1 MSVTKSLKLGHGRA
15 HASLTVSCAV
25 VALVLPAAAQEAVK
39 LPDMPLAGTAEPT
52 GPVSGETVES
62 ARLSTKSASVR
73 DLAQLLKDLP
83 GIDAYTGGGIS
94 SLPVMHGL
102 ADDRINVLT
111 NGMPSAQACSNHMN
125 SPLSYV
131 NVAAASSIEV
141 LSGLTPVSAG
151 GDSIAGT
158 ILVETQTPVFAADDN
173 GLIAQ
178 GSAAA
183 FYQSNGH
190 GNGISGTATIASR
203 KLSAS
208 LFGSW
213 TQSDNYEAGD
223 GSEVTS
229 TEFASA
235 DVGLT
240 LAARNDDGHLLEL
253 KVTHQHVPY
262 QAFVNQYMDMTDN
275 DQTAINGRYEGGFDW
290 GTIEARAYWQRI
302 RHAMDKLDDKP
313 GEMPMNT
320 KSMAIGGTL
329 MAEIDVTQRD
339 VLRLG
344 GEAHHLKLDD
354 WWPPVDGS
362 MMMSPLT
369 YWNINNGKRDRFAA
383 YAEWDAT
390 WSAAWF
396 TQLGVR
402 GEHVRM
408 NTGDVQP
415 YSYMGMMNA
424 PDANAANAFNAV
436 SHQRSDTN
444 FDLTAIIRYSPTAD
458 QIYEAGYARKTRS
471 PNLYERYS
479 WGRGSM
485 SSRMIGWFGDL
496 NGYVG
501 DLDLKPETAD
511 ILMLTARWRDAAND
525 RWQLKTTV
533 HVTWVDDY
541 IDADKV
547 KDFTNMAG
555 SPTGFSQFQ
564 FANHDARLYG
574 LDVSGHVV
582 VADTADIGRFTLR
595 GSASWLRGERQ
606 DTDDS
611 LYHMMPLHG
620 LFTLEHKLGA
630 WESTVEVEAVDR
642 KSRVDAARHEPETD
656 GYVLVH
662 LRTAVTVTSG
672 VRLNVAVRN
681 LFDRAYDLPLGG
693 AYFAQRAMGAQ
704 PVPGSGRSFDGGLVV
719 EF

>member
-1 MSVTKSLKLGHGRA
+1 MSVPKSVGLGHGRA
-15 HASLTVSCAV
+15 STSLAFSCAV
-25 VALVLPAAAQEAVK
+25 LAFAMPAAAQDTMK
-39 LPDMPLAGTAEPT
+39 LPDMPLAGTTERKTPL
-52 GPVSGETVES
+52 SGETMGS
-62 ARLSTKSASVR
+62 AQLSAKSTSVR
-73 DLAQLLKDLP
+73 DLAVLLKDLP
-83 GIDAYTGGGIS
+83 GIDAYGGGGIS

-102 ADDRINVLT
+102 ADDRINILT

-125 SPLSYV
+125 APLSYV
-131 NVAAASSIEV
+131 NVAAVSGVEV

-151 GDSIAGT
+151 GDSIAGS
-158 ILVETQTPVFAADDN
+158 ILVETQTPAFAADDR
-173 GLIAQ
+173 GMLVK
-178 GSAAA
+178 GTAAA

-190 GNGISGTATIASR
+190 GNGVSGAATIASN

-240 LAARNDDGHLLEL
+240 LAARNDDGQLLEL

-275 DQTAINGRYEGGFDW
+275 DQTAINGRYEGSFDW
-290 GTIEARAYWQRI
+290 GKVEARAYWQRI

-320 KSMAIGGTL
+320 KSMSIGGAL

-339 VLRLG
+339 TLRLG

-354 WWPPVDGS
+354 WWPPVAGS

-369 YWNINNGKRDRFAA
+369 YWNINNGKRDRLAA
-383 YAEWDAT
+383 YAEWDAR

-408 NTGDVQP
+408 TTGDVQP

-424 PDANAANAFNAV
+424 PDANAASAFNAV
-436 SHQRSDTN
+436 SHRRTDTN
-444 FDLTAIIRYSPTAD
+444 LDLTAVVRYSPTSGHN
-458 QIYEAGYARKTRS
+458 YEIGYARKTRS

-501 DLDLKPETAD
+501 DLDLKSETAS
-511 ILMLTARWRDAAND
+511 ILMLTARWRDATND
-525 RWQLKTTV
+525 RWQLKATA

-541 IDADKV
+541 IDADKLQ
-547 KDFTNMAG
+547 DFTSMG
-555 SPTGFSQFQ
+555 MPTGFSQFQ

-574 LDVSGHVV
+574 LDVMGRIV
-582 VADTADIGRFTLR
+582 VADTAGIGRFTLR

-606 DTDDS
+606 DTDES

-620 LFTLEHKLGA
+620 LFTLEHKLGT
-630 WESTVEVEAVDR
+630 WESAVEIEAVDR
-642 KSRVDAARHEPETD
+642 KSRVDAVRHESETD
-656 GYVLVH
+656 GYVLVN
-662 LRTAVTVTSG
+662 LRTAVDVTAG
-672 VRLNVAVRN
+672 VRVNFAVRN
-681 LFDRAYDLPLGG
+681 LFDRAYDMPLGG
-693 AYFAQRAMGAQ
+693 AYFAQRAMGSQ
-704 PVPGSGRSFDGGLVV
+704 PVPGAGRSFDTGLTV

>member
-1 MSVTKSLKLGHGRA
+1 MSVPKSFGLGHGRA
-15 HASLTVSCAV
+15 STSLAFSCAV
-25 VALVLPAAAQEAVK
+25 LAFAMPATAQDTMK
-39 LPDMPLAGTAEPT
+39 LPNMPLTGTTERETPL
-52 GPVSGETVES
+52 SGETMGS
-62 ARLSTKSASVR
+62 AQLSAKSTSVR
-73 DLAQLLKDLP
+73 DLAVRLKDLP
-83 GIDAYTGGGIS
+83 GIDAYGGGGIS

-102 ADDRINVLT
+102 ADDRINILT

-125 SPLSYV
+125 APLSYV
-131 NVAAASSIEV
+131 NVAAVSSVEV
-141 LSGLTPVSAG
+141 LTGLTPVSAG
-151 GDSIAGT
+151 GDSIAGS
-158 ILVETQTPVFAADDN
+158 ILVETQTPVFAEDDK
-173 GLIAQ
+173 GMIAQ

-190 GNGISGTATIASR
+190 GNGVSGTATLASN

-229 TEFASA
+229 TKFASA

-240 LAARNDDGHLLEL
+240 LAARNDDGQLLEL

-275 DQTAINGRYEGGFDW
+275 DQTALNGRYEGSFDW
-290 GTIEARAYWQRI
+290 GKLEARAYWQRI

-320 KSMAIGGTL
+320 KSMSIGGTL

-339 VLRLG
+339 VVRLG

-354 WWPPVDGS
+354 WWPPVAGS

-369 YWNINNGKRDRFAA
+369 YWNINNGKRDRLAA
-383 YAEWDAT
+383 YAEWDAR

-408 NTGDVQP
+408 TTGDVQP

-444 FDLTAIIRYSPTAD
+444 FDLTAVVRYTPTPGHN
-458 QIYEAGYARKTRS
+458 YEVGYARKTRS

-501 DLDLKPETAD
+501 DLDLKPETAS

-525 RWQLKTTV
+525 RWQLKATA
-533 HVTWVDDY
+533 HATWVDDY
-541 IDADKV
+541 IDADKLQ
-547 KDFTNMAG
+547 DFTSAG
-555 SPTGFSQFQ
+555 IPTGFSQFQ

-574 LDVSGHVV
+574 LDVMGHVV
-582 VADTADIGRFTLR
+582 VADSEKFGRFTLR

-606 DTDDS
+606 DTDES

-620 LFTLEHKLGA
+620 LFTLEHKLGK
-630 WESTVEVEAVDR
+630 WESAVEVEAVDR

-656 GYVLVH
+656 GYVLLN
-662 LRTAVTVTSG
+662 LRTAVTVMSG

-693 AYFAQRAMGAQ
+693 AYFAQRAMGSQ
-704 PVPGSGRSFDGGLVV
+704 PAPGAGRSFDTGLTV